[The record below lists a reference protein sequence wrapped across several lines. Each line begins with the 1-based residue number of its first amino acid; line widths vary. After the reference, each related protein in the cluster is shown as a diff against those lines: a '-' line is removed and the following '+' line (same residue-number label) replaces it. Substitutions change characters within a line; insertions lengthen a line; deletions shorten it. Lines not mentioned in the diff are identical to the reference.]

1 MKIGDH
7 VQMPPSTMVG
17 SMQFVPKG
25 VGIGSTDGY
34 LVCTVYTPT
43 DNEVWILDA
52 ADLAAGALCKLSHP
66 QMTVGFSLHTAWL
79 PTVAPRQS
87 TYRVTGD
94 EDFPPSL
101 RNEWHGNVRNL
112 IENVVI
118 PAKY

>member
-1 MKIGDH
+1 
-7 VQMPPSTMVG
+7 
-17 SMQFVPKG
+17 
-25 VGIGSTDGY
+25 
-34 LVCTVYTPT
+34 
-43 DNEVWILDA
+43 VWILDA